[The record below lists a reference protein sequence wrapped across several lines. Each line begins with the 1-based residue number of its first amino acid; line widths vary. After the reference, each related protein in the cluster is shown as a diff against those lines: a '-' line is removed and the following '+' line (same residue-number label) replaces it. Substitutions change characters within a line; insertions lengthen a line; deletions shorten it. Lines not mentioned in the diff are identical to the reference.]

1 MITGWA
7 AKKVPVE
14 VILICSAAAAVCI
27 GMGLLSSLPTQSHSW
42 PGLYGSEVITGLAL
56 GLANPPSYFALVAT
70 SIPEKDIAVGTG
82 ALNMVR
88 TLGGCVAVA
97 ICSAIHRGYLNDRLS
112 DVLNPEQVTMVL
124 SSSSLIAQL
133 PENVRDRI
141 GIVFGNSYNRQFQVM
156 IAFAGLN
163 VFVAIILAVV
173 RRRSG
178 VFGITPERKEGNEFM
193 EAAGERSREKED
205 ELVLK
210 KTSVIES
217 ALQTTGM
224 KLDAISTVKLEIS
237 DGIAR

>member
-1 MITGWA
+1 
-7 AKKVPVE
+7 
-14 VILICSAAAAVCI
+14 
-27 GMGLLSSLPTQSHSW
+27 
-42 PGLYGSEVITGLAL
+42 
-56 GLANPPSYFALVAT
+56 
-70 SIPEKDIAVGTG
+70 
-82 ALNMVR
+82 MVR

-112 DVLNPEQVTMVL
+112 DVLNPEQITMVL

-173 RRRSG
+173 RRRCG
-178 VFGITPERKEGNEFM
+178 VFGITLERKEGNEFM
-193 EAAGERSREKED
+193 EAAGERPREKD
-205 ELVLK
+205 EMVQEK
-210 KTSVIES
+210 PSVSES
-217 ALQTTGM
+217 ALKTTGT
-224 KLDAISTVKLEIS
+224 KLDAISTVKLENS